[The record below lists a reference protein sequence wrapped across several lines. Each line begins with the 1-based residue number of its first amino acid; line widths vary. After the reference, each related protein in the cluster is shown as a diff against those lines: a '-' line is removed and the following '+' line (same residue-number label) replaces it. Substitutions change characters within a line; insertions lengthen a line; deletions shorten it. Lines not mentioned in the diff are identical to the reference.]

1 MDEVKRDWAA
11 LFAEA
16 SEAVSVWRQ
25 TNRRATFNEIEAT
38 VDAQLAQ
45 LRAQMMQDLALASE
59 QRDWRG
65 AEAEERPTCPDCGS
79 PLQANGEQQRKL
91 VTDQGAKVT
100 LRRQQGKC
108 PACGQSVFP
117 PG

>member
-1 MDEVKRDWAA
+1 MEKEKRDWAA
-11 LFAEA
+11 LFDAA
-16 SEAVSVWRQ
+16 SEAMASWRK
-25 TNRRATFNEIEAT
+25 TNKRATFNEIEAT

-45 LRAQMMQDLALASE
+45 LRAQIMQDLAMASG

-65 AEAEERPTCPDCGS
+65 AAVGERPTCPSCGA
-79 PLQANGEQQRKL
+79 PLQANGEKQRTL
-91 VTDQGAKVT
+91 VTDQEAQVK
-100 LRRQQGKC
+100 LSRQQGTC

>member
-1 MDEVKRDWAA
+1 MEDAKRDWAT

-16 SEAVSVWRQ
+16 SEAVAAWRKANQ
-25 TNRRATFNEIEAT
+25 RATFNEIEAT

-45 LRAQMMQDLALASE
+45 IRAQMMQDLALASA

-65 AEAEERPTCPDCGS
+65 AGAEERPTCPSCGT
-79 PLQANGEQQRKL
+79 PLQANGEQQRQL
-91 VTDQGAKVT
+91 VTDQGAAVK
-100 LRRQQGKC
+100 LSRQQGKC